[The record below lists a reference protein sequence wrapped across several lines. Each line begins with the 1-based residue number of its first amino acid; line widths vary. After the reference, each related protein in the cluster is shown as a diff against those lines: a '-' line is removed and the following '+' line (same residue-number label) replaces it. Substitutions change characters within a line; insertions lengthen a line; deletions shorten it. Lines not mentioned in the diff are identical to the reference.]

1 MPLSWNEIK
10 DRALGF
16 SKRWQGETSEDAN
29 AKSFWDEFF
38 IVFGVDRKR
47 VAAFERKVNL
57 IGERQGYID
66 LLWKGVILVEHKSRG
81 KDLDRAYKQA
91 TDYFP
96 GLKDYELPRFI
107 LVCDFEHF
115 RLYDLDDD
123 TQSSFVLADLYKN
136 VKLFGFL
143 IGYQTKTFKPQ
154 DPVNIIAA
162 EKMGKLHDR
171 LRTIG
176 YEGHQL
182 ELYLVRLLF
191 CLFAEDTGIFEKQ
204 QFQDFI
210 SQKTNI
216 DGSDLAGH
224 LAELFAV
231 LNVSL
236 DNRFKNLDEHLALFP
251 YVNGKLFEESL
262 QIASFDR
269 AMRDILFE
277 CSALDWSKI
286 SPAIFGSL
294 FQSVMDPVARRNLGG
309 HYTSEKNILKVV
321 HGLFLD
327 DLRAEFESI
336 KGNRKKLEEFHK
348 KLGKLTF
355 LDPACGCGNFLIVT
369 YRELRQL
376 EIDVLKALHIG
387 QQTTNIEAIVWVD
400 ISQFYGIEIEEFPA
414 RIAEVAM
421 WLIDHQMNMKISEEF
436 GQYFVRLPLK
446 KTANIIND
454 NALRVEWPKT
464 DYILGNPPF
473 IGKQH
478 QNEEQKR
485 DLEQMFLK
493 VNGVG
498 VLDYVTCWYIKAAN
512 YIMGTKVKVAF
523 VSTNSITQGEQVGV
537 LWSELFNK
545 YHVKI
550 HFAHKTFRWDNEAR
564 GIAGVYVIIIG
575 FASFD
580 TNDKKIFEYDAV
592 NGDAHEIKVSNIN
605 PYLVESNDFIISKR
619 NSSISNVPEISFGSM
634 PNDNGHLLFTDIE
647 KKQFLEKEE
656 GATPYIKPLLS
667 AKEFLHNKRRWC
679 LWLVDTEPSEL
690 KKLPEVMKR
699 IQLVKEYRMKS
710 NRETTKKLANIP
722 SLFGE
727 NRQPKSDYILIPRH
741 SSEKRKYIPLG
752 FFNKNYIVSDSCL
765 FVANARLFHFGI
777 LTSEMHMG
785 WVNHVCG
792 RLEGRYRYSNEVVYN
807 NFPWPEYPTEQH
819 KSKIE
824 SCARSILSV
833 REKYP
838 KSTPADLYDPLTMPA
853 DLLKAH
859 QALDKAVDAA
869 YGKKGFNSESERV
882 AFLFDLYQKYLTPLL
897 PDMGKVTRR
906 RAKKVRGAANQ

>member
-10 DRALGF
+10 DRALAY

-47 VAAFERKVNL
+47 VATFERKVNL
-57 IGERQGYID
+57 TGERQGYID

-81 KDLDRAYKQA
+81 KDLDRAYQQA

-115 RLYDLDDD
+115 RLYDLDDN

-154 DPVNIIAA
+154 DPANIIAA

-210 SQKTNI
+210 SQKTNV
-216 DGSDLAGH
+216 DGSDIAAH
-224 LAELFAV
+224 LVELFAV
-231 LNVSL
+231 LNTVR
-236 DNRFKNLDEHLALFP
+236 DKRFKNLDEHLALFP
-251 YVNGKLFEESL
+251 YVNGKLFAETL
-262 QIASFDR
+262 PIASFDR
-269 AMRDILFE
+269 AMRYILFE

-355 LDPACGCGNFLIVT
+355 LDPACGCGNFLVIT

-376 EIDVLKALHIG
+376 EIEVLRELYKG
-387 QQTTNIEAIVWVD
+387 QQATHIEAIVWVD

-454 NALRVEWPKT
+454 NALRIEWPVT

-473 IGKQH
+473 VGSKMMSEGQ
-478 QNEEQKR
+478 R
-485 DLEQMFLK
+485 ADLLLVADDLK
-493 VNGVG
+493 NAG
-498 VLDYVTCWYIKAAN
+498 VLDFVTAWYLKASKM
-512 YIMGTKVKVAF
+512 IEGTKSRVAF
-523 VSTNSITQGEQVGV
+523 VSTNSICQGEQVGI
-537 LWSELFNK
+537 LWGELLGRRK
-545 YHVKI
+545 MQI
-550 HFAHKTFRWDNEAR
+550 HFAHRTFRWNNEAK
-564 GIAGVYVIIIG
+564 GVAAVYCVIVGFGAEDIKEKVIWEYPDITGEPAMIAAKEI
-575 FASFD
+575 
-580 TNDKKIFEYDAV
+580 
-592 NGDAHEIKVSNIN
+592 NG
-605 PYLVESNDFIISKR
+605 YLVDGPMIILPNR
-619 NSSISNVPEISFGSM
+619 NLPLCICPEIGIGNK
-634 PNDNGHLLFTDIE
+634 PIDDGNYLFSKDE
-647 KKQFLEKEE
+647 KKAFCEIEPDARSLFYLWV
-656 GATPYIKPLLS
+656 GAE
-667 AKEFLHNKRRWC
+667 EFLNGGERWV
-679 LWLVDTEPSEL
+679 LLVQKANPSEL
-690 KKLPEVMKR
+690 KKMPEVLKR
-699 IQLVKEYRMKS
+699 INAVKNYRLKSSSASTRKLASVPTRFHVENFPETTYLVIPEVSSERRYYLPIGFMNPKTIPSNLVKI
-710 NRETTKKLANIP
+710 T
-722 SLFGE
+722 
-727 NRQPKSDYILIPRH
+727 
-741 SSEKRKYIPLG
+741 SSATLY
-752 FFNKNYIVSDSCL
+752 
-765 FVANARLFHFGI
+765 HFGV
-777 LTSEMHMG
+777 LHSLMHNAWMR
-785 WVNHVCG
+785 VVAG
-792 RLEGRYRYSNEVVYN
+792 RLEGRYRYSSGIDYN
-807 NFPWPEYPTEQH
+807 NFPWPNSPTEQH

-824 SCARSILSV
+824 SCAQAILDSRV
-833 REKYP
+833 KYP
-838 KSTPADLYDPLTMPA
+838 KSTLADLYDPLTMPI

-869 YGKKGFNSESERV
+869 YGKKEFNSEGERV
-882 AFLFDLYQKYLTPLL
+882 AFLFELYQKYLTPLL
-897 PDMGKVTRR
+897 PELGKMRKRR
-906 RAKKVRGAANQ
+906 IKT